1 MASASLSPDIIDS
14 LTDIWEGFRL
24 MDEHGVAKE
33 NCQSLDDMKQRLR
46 LHYLQQMGKA
56 RSTDAVSK

>member
-1 MASASLSPDIIDS
+1 MIES

-46 LHYLQQMGKA
+46 LHHLQQTGQA
-56 RSTDAVSK
+56 RSPEAVSIIQP